1 MDKYYTIMLI
11 PEKDKKVKS
20 IRIPALFFRS
30 FAFIVVLIS
39 ILSGI
44 LLYDYWNILR
54 QVYENKHL
62 NMENRQ
68 LREQI
73 QLFQMKINSLADDL
87 HRINTFERKLRI
99 ITGLDD
105 VNNASRLQSSPLTP
119 EEQNVEGTG
128 EMMDDHS
135 SVSIPSNT
143 PTNTSTSTENSSS
156 DNQND
161 KYNLRSKFE
170 VMSTSAEFIEL
181 KGLYDK
187 KIAAN
192 LGIAEN
198 YRFSRKWSDLTKK
211 SFALATEYSKFDY
224 KFRLIKE
231 AVKDL
236 EIKVH
241 SLDQHLLDKE
251 SILLSTP
258 TILPSNGWITSHFGH
273 RISPYS
279 GGLKM
284 HEGLDVGAPFGT
296 PIIAPAD
303 GIVTFSGIKPGFGK
317 FVQID
322 HGYGIETIYA
332 HSQKRLV
339 KTGDRVKRG
348 DLIAKVGSTGYSTG
362 PHLHY
367 EVRVNGIAV
376 DPLYFALEK

>member
-1 MDKYYTIMLI
+1 MLI
-11 PEKDKKVKS
+11 PEKNKKVKS
-20 IRIPALFFRS
+20 IRIPAIFFRS
-30 FAFIVVLIS
+30 FAFIVVLVS
-39 ILSGI
+39 LLSGI

-73 QLFQMKINSLADDL
+73 QLFQMKVNSLADDL

-99 ITGLDD
+99 ITGLEDIT
-105 VNNASRLQSSPLTP
+105 NAPALGPIDSEHNHQGS
-119 EEQNVEGTG
+119 G

-135 SVSIPSNT
+135 SSMPVDT
-143 PTNTSTSTENSSS
+143 PKSTKTNSSVNS
-156 DNQND
+156 SRQNHRQEI
-161 KYNLRSKFE
+161 NPNSLQSKFDLME
-170 VMSTSAEFIEL
+170 TSPEFIEL

-192 LGIAEN
+192 LGIAKN

-211 SFALATEYSKFDY
+211 SFALATQYSRFDY
-224 KFRLIKE
+224 KFRLIKD
-231 AVKDL
+231 AVKAL
-236 EIKVH
+236 EVKIH
-241 SLDQHLLDKE
+241 TLDQHLLDKE

-258 TILPSNGWITSHFGH
+258 TILPTNGWITSYFGH

-296 PIIAPAD
+296 PIVAPAD

-339 KTGDRVKRG
+339 ETGESVKRG